1 VTERDLVWVYVDV
14 VCDLFHPGHVAF
26 FRQARS
32 LGDRLIVGVV
42 GDEAVSTYKP
52 RPIMTTAERVAVVE
66 ACRYVD
72 RVIADAPL
80 FCTRAH
86 LDAIGAAFVV
96 HGDDFPPEELAYWYR
111 DVIGTG
117 RLKTVPY
124 TTTISSREIVRR
136 VAQRLQAAGSPP
148 SDAG

>member
-1 VTERDLVWVYVDV
+1 MSENNLVWVYVDV

-26 FRQARS
+26 FRQARA

-42 GDEAVSTYKP
+42 GDEAVATYKP
-52 RPIMTTAERVAVVE
+52 RPIMSTAERVAMVE

-96 HGDDFPPEELAYWYR
+96 HGDDFPPDELAHWYK

-124 TTTISSREIVRR
+124 TRTVSSRQIVQRVAERLRR
-136 VAQRLQAAGSPP
+136 VG
-148 SDAG
+148 

>member
-1 VTERDLVWVYVDV
+1 MSDSNLVWVYVDV

-26 FRQARS
+26 FRQARA

-42 GDEAVSTYKP
+42 GDEAVATYKP
-52 RPIMTTAERVAVVE
+52 RPIMSTAERVAMVE
-66 ACRYVD
+66 SCRYVD

-96 HGDDFPPEELAYWYR
+96 HGDDFPPDELAHWYK
-111 DVIGTG
+111 DVIGSG

-124 TTTISSREIVRR
+124 TRTVSSRQIVQR
-136 VAQRLQAAGSPP
+136 VAERLRSVG
-148 SDAG
+148 

>member
-1 VTERDLVWVYVDV
+1 MSDSNLVWVYVDV

-26 FRQARS
+26 FRQARA

-42 GDEAVSTYKP
+42 GDEAVATYKP
-52 RPIMTTAERVAVVE
+52 RPIMSTSERVAMVE
-66 ACRYVD
+66 SCRYVD

-86 LDAIGAAFVV
+86 LDEIGAAFVV
-96 HGDDFPPEELAYWYR
+96 HGDDFPPDELAHWYK
-111 DVIGTG
+111 DVIGSG

-124 TTTISSREIVRR
+124 TRTVSSRQIVQR
-136 VAQRLQAAGSPP
+136 VAERLRSVG
-148 SDAG
+148 

>member
-1 VTERDLVWVYVDV
+1 MSDDNLVWVYVDV

-26 FRQARS
+26 FRQARA

-42 GDEAVSTYKP
+42 GDEAVATYKP
-52 RPIMTTAERVAVVE
+52 RPIMSTAERVAMVE
-66 ACRYVD
+66 SCRYVD

-96 HGDDFPPEELAYWYR
+96 HGDDFPPDELAHWYK
-111 DVIGTG
+111 DVIGSG

-124 TTTISSREIVRR
+124 TRTVSSRQIVQR
-136 VAQRLQAAGSPP
+136 VAERLRAAG
-148 SDAG
+148 